1 MWKNYQNKKI
11 RKTTKRKGECILKV
25 RLFILREDP
34 AWNEKEKN
42 WYQDHYWQWTNLN
55 GRDHRQGNIWIGLLS
70 YLVGSVSSRKKI
82 YQKKRTSSSS
92 YCPFSWIGR
101 DYKQAYASKHSF
113 IHGYS
118 FFNLGMFICNND
130 YAIVME
136 YMEGGSLFDYLHIKG
151 YKLTE
156 SKIVQICRHVAIAM
170 CYLHSKDIVHC
181 DLKSS
186 NLLLDR
192 YWKIKISDFGLSRI
206 IDPNTNKQQRS
217 TRLGTPQW
225 MAPEVMRGEK
235 YQPACDVYSF
245 GMILW

>member
-1 MWKNYQNKKI
+1 
-11 RKTTKRKGECILKV
+11 
-25 RLFILREDP
+25 
-34 AWNEKEKN
+34 
-42 WYQDHYWQWTNLN
+42 
-55 GRDHRQGNIWIGLLS
+55 
-70 YLVGSVSSRKKI
+70 
-82 YQKKRTSSSS
+82 
-92 YCPFSWIGR
+92 
-101 DYKQAYASKHSF
+101 
-113 IHGYS
+113 
-118 FFNLGMFICNND
+118 
-130 YAIVME
+130 ME